1 MNMNLMIYGE
11 GGLGHE
17 VLDLA
22 LRLEHGGQC
31 GYQKILFLDDHPSGN
46 DYMGYP
52 VYSPGEAFQ
61 MYGPQ
66 DTGVVI
72 AIGEPAVRQKLT
84 ARVLEAGYGLE
95 TLIHPSAHVG
105 LNTKTGP
112 GTVVQRGV
120 FLSCDCVV
128 GSNCFLQP
136 AAAVGHNCSIGDNCV
151 ISTNTAISGGVSIGE
166 NTYLAVGITVRE
178 GITIG
183 KNTIIGM
190 GSVVVRDI
198 PDNVIAL
205 GNPARPVKHKDDA
218 RVFGA

>member
-1 MNMNLMIYGE
+1 MNLMIYGE

-105 LNTKTGP
+105 LNTKTGS
-112 GTVVQRGV
+112 GTV
-120 FLSCDCVV
+120 
-128 GSNCFLQP
+128 
-136 AAAVGHNCSIGDNCV
+136 A
-151 ISTNTAISGGVSIGE
+151 
-166 NTYLAVGITVRE
+166 
-178 GITIG
+178 
-183 KNTIIGM
+183 
-190 GSVVVRDI
+190 
-198 PDNVIAL
+198 
-205 GNPARPVKHKDDA
+205 
-218 RVFGA
+218 